1 MILMALFNK
10 HAASLATELMTGIV
24 LIVAVTTG
32 WFWLYNQLEDD
43 VFHELVQNWYDFWY
57 IYIVKARTENKAKEL
72 VWIVEANVT
81 GNSWEDEYDVQE
93 LDIDNM
99 NMEEVISGGS

>member
-1 MILMALFNK
+1 MMCFMNLYRID
-10 HAASLATELMTGIV
+10 
-24 LIVAVTTG
+24 TT
-32 WFWLYNQLEDD
+32 FDT
-43 VFHELVQNWYDFWY
+43 
-57 IYIVKARTENKAKEL
+57 YIVKARTENKAKEL

-99 NMEEVISGGS
+99 NTEEVISGGS

>member
-43 VFHELVQNWYDFWY
+43 VFHELVQN
-57 IYIVKARTENKAKEL
+57 
-72 VWIVEANVT
+72 
-81 GNSWEDEYDVQE
+81 
-93 LDIDNM
+93 
-99 NMEEVISGGS
+99 